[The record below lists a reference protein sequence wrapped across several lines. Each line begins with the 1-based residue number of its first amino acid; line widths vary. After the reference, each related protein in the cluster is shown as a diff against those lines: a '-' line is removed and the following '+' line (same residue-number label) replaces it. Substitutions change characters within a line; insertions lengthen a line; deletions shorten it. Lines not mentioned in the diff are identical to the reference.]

1 MIFAAIMAD
10 QRIPFDDTVAME
22 EFVFVLHI
30 PFTHGRKIREE
41 KDTDTGKRN
50 ETFVL
55 QDESVIGTMVG
66 DQIVTVDVLIDL

>member
-1 MIFAAIMAD
+1 MVLTAVAAD
-10 QRIPFDDTVAME
+10 QGIASDDTAAVE
-22 EFVFVLHI
+22 EFVFALYI
-30 PFTHGRKIREE
+30 LFAYGRKIRKE
-41 KDTDTGKRN
+41 KDADTGKGN